1 MAMWADRTNILVVG
15 HEVMERLVT
24 IAGWCGGLRNW
35 LKCLGRVSYVIVVW
49 VLATVESKTLV
60 SSIRILGHS

>member
-35 LKCLGRVSYVIVVW
+35 LKCLGRVSNVR
-49 VLATVESKTLV
+49 SG
-60 SSIRILGHS
+60 LGPGYRGEQDFGKLY